1 MPGGWLE
8 AATCL
13 LYYSTA
19 LKDSPLCGSLRLI
32 LPQILIIRNI
42 IMTLELVR
50 EGSLKMTLKKKLK
63 EKTKVKDW

>member
-13 LYYSTA
+13 LYYSRA
-19 LKDSPLCGSLRLI
+19 LKGSPLCGSLRLI